1 MTALLLVDI
10 QNDFLPGG
18 SLAVKEGDQILPV
31 VKKLMKLPFNKILAT
46 RDWHSTDHGSF
57 AVTHALPEGSLI
69 ELNGISQILWPKH
82 CVQNTLGAEFHKD
95 IDKKMIDAVF
105 SKGVDPVIDSYSTF
119 FDNEKRRSTGLEDYL
134 RTNQIHTLY
143 ILGLATDYC
152 VKFSALDACHL
163 NFNVYVVVDGC
174 RGIGLLAGDSEKAFE
189 EMRQAGAKLV
199 NSDHINLTSGI
210 C

>member
-18 SLAVKEGDQILPV
+18 SLAVKDGDLIIPV
-31 VKKLMKLPFNKILAT
+31 VKKLMKLPFDKILAT
-46 RDWHSTDHGSF
+46 RDWHPDDHGSF

-69 ELNGISQILWPKH
+69 ELDGISQILWPKH
-82 CVQNTLGAEFHKD
+82 CVQNTAGANFHKELD
-95 IDKKMIDAVF
+95 QKSIDAVF
-105 SKGVDPVIDSYSTF
+105 SKGVDPIIDSYSTF

-134 RTNQIHTLY
+134 RKNQIHTLY

-152 VKFSALDACHL
+152 VKFSVIDACHL

-174 RGIGLLAGDSEKAFE
+174 RGIDLLAGDSEKAFS
-189 EMRQAGAKLV
+189 EMQQAGAQLV
-199 NSDHINLTSGI
+199 DSDHIKLTS
-210 C
+210 

>member
-18 SLAVKEGDQILPV
+18 ALAVKGGDQILPIATA
-31 VKKLMKLPFNKILAT
+31 LMKLPFDKILAT
-46 RDWHSTDHGSF
+46 RDWHPEDHGSF
-57 AVTHALPEGSLI
+57 ASTHQLPEGSLI
-69 ELNGISQILWPKH
+69 ELDGSPQILWPKH
-82 CVQNTLGAEFHKD
+82 CVQNTWGAEFSKD
-95 IDKKMIDAVF
+95 LNKDAFDAVF

-134 RTNQIHTLY
+134 RKNQIHTLY

-152 VKFSALDACHL
+152 VKFSVIDACHL

-174 RGIGLLAGDSEKAFE
+174 RGIDLLAGDSEQAFR
-189 EMRQAGAKLV
+189 EMEQAGAKLIQ
-199 NSDHINLTSGI
+199 STEINIPGRT
-210 C
+210 